1 MAQLGTAAT
10 ETRTEAIAARVDDLA
25 DWVRQIRL
33 TTASVQNANSNR
45 CLYVGWR
52 TPDNN
57 APALQADCAPEYAD
71 QLWKFEPVAGGGYQ
85 IRNTHNSRCLVV
97 SWRTPE
103 SGAPVTQIDCDPQYA
118 DQVWKL

>member
-10 ETRTEAIAARVDDLA
+10 ETRTEAIAARVDDLV
-25 DWVRQIRL
+25 DWVRQIRI

-85 IRNTHNSRCLVV
+85 IRNTQQPLPRGVV
-97 SWRTPE
+97 AHPGVGRARHP
-103 SGAPVTQIDCDPQYA
+103 DR
-118 DQVWKL
+118 L